1 MCLRTFKCT
10 TLSFVDAILII
21 IMAFELQMWM
31 NVLEVLIFV
40 MKMQFATILKEVIL
54 AFATVD
60 TLAMDF
66 FVLVSS
72 IYQPYQIQLTQLN
85 IHCSHNYPDVDE
97 CLSDNGGCD
106 HNCTDSDGSYTCS
119 CNNGYQLNS
128 DGHKCDGKQAFV
140 IATTMRWL

>member
-72 IYQPYQIQLTQLN
+72 ILPTISNTADTIFTVHIIIQMLMSASATMEVVTTAALIQMEVIFVPVIMATSLTVMDTNAMVNRHL
-85 IHCSHNYPDVDE
+85 
-97 CLSDNGGCD
+97 
-106 HNCTDSDGSYTCS
+106 
-119 CNNGYQLNS
+119 
-128 DGHKCDGKQAFV
+128 
-140 IATTMRWL
+140 

>member
-1 MCLRTFKCT
+1 MDECARGVDFCHDNATCNNTEGSYTCICDSGYTGNGLFCT
-10 TLSFVDAILII
+10 SKFYLP
-21 IMAFELQMWM
+21 
-31 NVLEVLIFV
+31 
-40 MKMQFATILKEVIL
+40 TIS
-54 AFATVD
+54 D
-60 TLAMDF
+60 TADT
-66 FVLVSS
+66 
-72 IYQPYQIQLTQLN
+72 IN

-106 HNCTDSDGSYTCS
+106 HSCTDSDGSYTCS

>member
-1 MCLRTFKCT
+1 
-10 TLSFVDAILII
+10 
-21 IMAFELQMWM
+21 MAFELQMWM

-72 IYQPYQIQLTQLN
+72 ILPTISNTADTIFTVHIIIQMLMSASATMEVVTTAALIQMEVIFVPVIMATSLTVMDTNAMVNRHL
-85 IHCSHNYPDVDE
+85 
-97 CLSDNGGCD
+97 
-106 HNCTDSDGSYTCS
+106 
-119 CNNGYQLNS
+119 
-128 DGHKCDGKQAFV
+128 
-140 IATTMRWL
+140 

>member
-40 MKMQFATILKEVIL
+40 MKMQFATILKGVIL

-72 IYQPYQIQLTQLN
+72 ILPTISNTADTIFTVHIIIQMLMSASATMEVVTTAALIQMEVIFVPVIMATSLTVMDTNAMVNRHL
-85 IHCSHNYPDVDE
+85 
-97 CLSDNGGCD
+97 
-106 HNCTDSDGSYTCS
+106 
-119 CNNGYQLNS
+119 
-128 DGHKCDGKQAFV
+128 
-140 IATTMRWL
+140 